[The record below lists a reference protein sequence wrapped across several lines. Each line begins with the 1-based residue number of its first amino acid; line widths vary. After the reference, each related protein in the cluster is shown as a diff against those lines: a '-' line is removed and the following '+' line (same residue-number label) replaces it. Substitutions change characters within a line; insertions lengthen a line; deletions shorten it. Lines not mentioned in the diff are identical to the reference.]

1 MEAYVSFEKL
11 IDEAK
16 KQGVD
21 FGKGDPYNRLRYY
34 TKMGWLPH
42 MIRKKGEENDIT
54 GHYPRS
60 ALKRL
65 VLIENMKSKNVSN
78 EEIARKIQSLSK
90 WDAFFSLINS
100 KNLKIKIVVYAMLA
114 LILFIIATE
123 TGIIHLGKTKDFMR
137 NQILSNV
144 KP

>member
-54 GHYPRS
+54 GHYPKS

-90 WDAFFSLINS
+90 WDAVFSLINS
-100 KNLKIKIVVYAMLA
+100 KNLKIKVIVYAMLA

-123 TGIIHLGKTKDFMR
+123 TGIVHLGKTKDFMR

>member
-42 MIRKKGEENDIT
+42 MVRIKGEENDVT
-54 GHYPRS
+54 GHYPKS

-65 VLIENMKSKNVSN
+65 VLIENMKSKDLSN
-78 EEIARKIQSLSK
+78 EEITEKIQSVGRWDTVLSL
-90 WDAFFSLINS
+90 FNS
-100 KNLKIKIVVYAMLA
+100 KNLKLKVTLYAMLA
-114 LILFIIATE
+114 IILFIVATE
-123 TGIIHLGKTKDFMR
+123 IGIVHLGKTKDYMR